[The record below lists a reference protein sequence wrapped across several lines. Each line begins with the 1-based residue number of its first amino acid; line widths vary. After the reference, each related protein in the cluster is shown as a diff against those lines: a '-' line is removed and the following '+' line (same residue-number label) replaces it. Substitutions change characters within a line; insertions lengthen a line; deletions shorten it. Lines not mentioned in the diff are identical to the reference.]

1 MSDNTQE
8 ITCRLVDS
16 TEPLTVTL
24 QMHASVEQLR
34 RKIEERTG
42 HHFLRLSIC
51 DEKGNEL
58 TGTVPSH
65 TTEVGVVV
73 CGEPVERHFEAK
85 VTTAHHTL
93 TLRFGLLH
101 SQVRTKDV
109 TVSYAM
115 DRSLCRTSDL
125 YTHID
130 DYHFAR
136 NFNVA
141 SGGEPALG
149 LYLCDRSTGGF
160 SVYLIYMPA
169 TRTWIPNRVK
179 GENGDYAEITG
190 FEIKEVAS
198 MHELMVVLPE
208 EPPRKKAC
216 TDGE

>member
-1 MSDNTQE
+1 MSDDMQE
-8 ITCRLVDS
+8 IICHPIDN
-16 TEPLTVTL
+16 TEPFALTLRTYTKVND
-24 QMHASVEQLR
+24 LR
-34 RKIEERTG
+34 RKIGERTG

-51 DEKGNEL
+51 DEHGNEL
-58 TGTVPSH
+58 TGTVPS
-65 TTEVGVVV
+65 TTKKVGVVV

-85 VTTAHHTL
+85 VTTAEHTL

-190 FEIKEVAS
+190 FEIKEVDS

-208 EPPRKKAC
+208 EPPRKKAR
-216 TDGE
+216 TD

>member
-1 MSDNTQE
+1 MSDNMQE
-8 ITCRLVDS
+8 IICHPIDN
-16 TEPLTVTL
+16 TEPFALTLRTYTKVDD
-24 QMHASVEQLR
+24 LR
-34 RKIEERTG
+34 RKIGERTG

-51 DEKGNEL
+51 DEHGNEL
-58 TGTVPSH
+58 TGTVPS
-65 TTEVGVVV
+65 TTKKVGVVV

-85 VTTAHHTL
+85 VTTAQHTL

-190 FEIKEVAS
+190 FEIKEVDS

-208 EPPRKKAC
+208 EPPRKKAR
-216 TDGE
+216 TG

>member
-1 MSDNTQE
+1 MSDNMQE
-8 ITCRLVDS
+8 IICHPIDN
-16 TEPLTVTL
+16 TEPFALTLRTYTKVND
-24 QMHASVEQLR
+24 LR
-34 RKIEERTG
+34 RKIGERTG

-51 DEKGNEL
+51 DEHGNEL
-58 TGTVPSH
+58 TGTVPS
-65 TTEVGVVV
+65 TTKKVGVVV

-85 VTTAHHTL
+85 VTTAEHTL
-93 TLRFGLLH
+93 TFRVGLLH

-115 DRSLCRTSDL
+115 DRSMCRTSDL
-125 YTHID
+125 DAHID

-141 SGGEPALG
+141 RGGEPALG
-149 LYLCDRSTGGF
+149 LYLCDRSTGGI

-190 FEIKEVAS
+190 FEIKEVDS

-208 EPPRKKAC
+208 EPPRKKAR
-216 TDGE
+216 TD

>member
-1 MSDNTQE
+1 MSDNMQE
-8 ITCRLVDS
+8 IICHPIDN
-16 TEPLTVTL
+16 TEPFALTLRTYTKVND
-24 QMHASVEQLR
+24 LR
-34 RKIEERTG
+34 RKIGERTG

-51 DEKGNEL
+51 DEHGNEL
-58 TGTVPSH
+58 TGTVPS
-65 TTEVGVVV
+65 TTKRVGVVV

-85 VTTAHHTL
+85 VTTAEHTL

-190 FEIKEVAS
+190 FEIKEVDS

-216 TDGE
+216 TD

>member
-1 MSDNTQE
+1 MSDNMQE
-8 ITCRLVDS
+8 IICHPIDN
-16 TEPLTVTL
+16 TEPFALTLRTYTKVND
-24 QMHASVEQLR
+24 LR
-34 RKIEERTG
+34 RKIGERTG

-51 DEKGNEL
+51 DEHGNEL
-58 TGTVPSH
+58 TGTVPS
-65 TTEVGVVV
+65 TTKKVGVVV

-85 VTTAHHTL
+85 VTTAEHTL

-190 FEIKEVAS
+190 FEIKEVDS

-208 EPPRKKAC
+208 EPPRKKAR
-216 TDGE
+216 TD

>member
-1 MSDNTQE
+1 MSDNMQE
-8 ITCRLVDS
+8 IICHPIDN
-16 TEPLTVTL
+16 TEPFALTLRTYTKVDD
-24 QMHASVEQLR
+24 LR
-34 RKIEERTG
+34 RKIGERTG

-51 DEKGNEL
+51 DEHGSEL
-58 TGTVPSH
+58 TGTVPS
-65 TTEVGVVV
+65 TTRKVGVVV

-85 VTTAHHTL
+85 VTTAEHTL
-93 TLRFGLLH
+93 TVRVGLLH

-149 LYLCDRSTGGF
+149 LYLCDRSTGGI

-190 FEIKEVAS
+190 FEIEEVAS

-216 TDGE
+216 TD

>member
-1 MSDNTQE
+1 MSDNMQE
-8 ITCRLVDS
+8 IICHPIDN
-16 TEPLTVTL
+16 TEPFALTLRTYTKVND
-24 QMHASVEQLR
+24 LR
-34 RKIEERTG
+34 RKIGERTG

-51 DEKGNEL
+51 DEHGNEL
-58 TGTVPSH
+58 TGTVPS
-65 TTEVGVVV
+65 TTKRVGVVV

-85 VTTAHHTL
+85 VTTAEHTL

-190 FEIKEVAS
+190 FEIKEVDS

-208 EPPRKKAC
+208 EPPRKKAR
-216 TDGE
+216 TD

>member
-1 MSDNTQE
+1 MSDNMQE
-8 ITCRLVDS
+8 ITCHPIDN
-16 TEPLTVTL
+16 TEPFALTLRTYTKVND
-24 QMHASVEQLR
+24 LR
-34 RKIEERTG
+34 RKIGERTG

-51 DEKGNEL
+51 DEHGNEL
-58 TGTVPSH
+58 TGTVPS
-65 TTEVGVVV
+65 TTKKVGVVV

-85 VTTAHHTL
+85 VTTAEHTL

-115 DRSLCRTSDL
+115 DRSMCRTSDL
-125 YTHID
+125 DAHID

-141 SGGEPALG
+141 RGGEPALG
-149 LYLCDRSTGGF
+149 LYLCDRSNGGI

-190 FEIKEVAS
+190 FEIKEVDS

-208 EPPRKKAC
+208 EPPRKKAR
-216 TDGE
+216 TD

>member
-1 MSDNTQE
+1 MSDNMQE
-8 ITCRLVDS
+8 IICHPIDN
-16 TEPLTVTL
+16 TEPFALTLRTYTKVDD
-24 QMHASVEQLR
+24 LR
-34 RKIEERTG
+34 RKIGERTG

-51 DEKGNEL
+51 DEHGSEL
-58 TGTVPSH
+58 TGTVPS
-65 TTEVGVVV
+65 TTRKVGVVV

-85 VTTAHHTL
+85 VTTAEHTL

-190 FEIKEVAS
+190 FEIKEVDS

-208 EPPRKKAC
+208 EPPRKKAR
-216 TDGE
+216 TD

>member
-1 MSDNTQE
+1 MSDNMQE
-8 ITCRLVDS
+8 ITCHPIDN
-16 TEPLTVTL
+16 TEPFALTLRTYTKVND
-24 QMHASVEQLR
+24 LR
-34 RKIEERTG
+34 RKIGERTG

-51 DEKGNEL
+51 DEHGNEL
-58 TGTVPSH
+58 TGTVPS
-65 TTEVGVVV
+65 TTKKVGVVV

-85 VTTAHHTL
+85 VTTAEHTL

-141 SGGEPALG
+141 RGGEPALG

-190 FEIKEVAS
+190 FEIKEVDS

-208 EPPRKKAC
+208 EPPRKKAR
-216 TDGE
+216 TD

>member
-1 MSDNTQE
+1 MSDNMHQ
-8 ITCRLVDS
+8 ITCHPIDN
-16 TEPLTVTL
+16 TEPFALTLRTYTKVDD
-24 QMHASVEQLR
+24 LR
-34 RKIEERTG
+34 RKIGERTG

-51 DEKGNEL
+51 DEHGSEL
-58 TGTVPSH
+58 TGTVPS
-65 TTEVGVVV
+65 TTRKVGVVV

-149 LYLCDRSTGGF
+149 LYLCDRSTGGI

-190 FEIKEVAS
+190 FEIEEVAS

-216 TDGE
+216 TD

>member
-1 MSDNTQE
+1 MSDNMQE
-8 ITCRLVDS
+8 IICHPIDN
-16 TEPLTVTL
+16 TEPFALTLRTYTKVND
-24 QMHASVEQLR
+24 LR
-34 RKIEERTG
+34 RKIGERTG

-51 DEKGNEL
+51 DEHGNEL
-58 TGTVPSH
+58 TGTVPS
-65 TTEVGVVV
+65 TTKKVGVVV

-85 VTTAHHTL
+85 VTTAEHTL
-93 TLRFGLLH
+93 TFRVGLLH

-190 FEIKEVAS
+190 FEIKEVDS

-208 EPPRKKAC
+208 EPPRKKAR
-216 TDGE
+216 TD

>member
-1 MSDNTQE
+1 MQEIICHPIDNT
-8 ITCRLVDS
+8 
-16 TEPLTVTL
+16 EPFALTLRTYTKVND
-24 QMHASVEQLR
+24 LR
-34 RKIEERTG
+34 RKIGERTG

-51 DEKGNEL
+51 DEHGNEL
-58 TGTVPSH
+58 TGTVPS
-65 TTEVGVVV
+65 TTKKVGVVV

-85 VTTAHHTL
+85 VTTAEHTL
-93 TLRFGLLH
+93 TFRVGLLH

-190 FEIKEVAS
+190 FEIKEVDS

-216 TDGE
+216 TD

>member
-1 MSDNTQE
+1 MSDNMQE
-8 ITCRLVDS
+8 IICHPIDN
-16 TEPLTVTL
+16 TEPFALTLRTYTKVND
-24 QMHASVEQLR
+24 LR
-34 RKIEERTG
+34 RKIGERTG

-51 DEKGNEL
+51 DEHGNEL
-58 TGTVPSH
+58 TGTVPS
-65 TTEVGVVV
+65 TTRKVGVVV

-85 VTTAHHTL
+85 VTTAEHTL

-190 FEIKEVAS
+190 FEIKEVDS

-208 EPPRKKAC
+208 EPPRKKAR
-216 TDGE
+216 TD